1 MVKGSNPFGLANTKY
16 EESVDNKRGV
26 VYSIRIFGGGEMT
39 SEFNVLE
46 HEMVPEHHLLSDDQA
61 KAVLKGYS
69 IGKDQLPK
77 IRKSDP
83 CVKVLEEIE
92 DEEIKEGRVIK
103 VVRLNPVS
111 GVSVAYRVVIRG

>member
-1 MVKGSNPFGLANTKY
+1 
-16 EESVDNKRGV
+16 
-26 VYSIRIFGGGEMT
+26 MT

-46 HEMVPEHHLLSDDQA
+46 HEMVPEHHLLSEDEE
-61 KAVLKGYS
+61 KAVLKGYN

-77 IRKSDP
+77 IRKNDP

-92 DEEIKEGRVIK
+92 GVEITEGRVIK

-111 GVSVAYRVVIRG
+111 GVSIAYRTVTRG